1 MAVRPNNDGIR
12 YTAMKDITTADAT
25 DIAFNNNALMV
36 DVAGT
41 VVFSFA
47 HATTTYYTRT
57 LLAGVIYP
65 IGSIY
70 SIQEASTAT
79 GIAVLA

>member
-1 MAVRPNNDGIR
+1 MAPGISNDGIR
-12 YTAMKDITTADAT
+12 YTAMKDITAADAT

-41 VVFSFA
+41 VKFSFA
-47 HATTTYYTRT
+47 HEPTTYFTRT